1 MCVLGLTVNPCWKPP
16 QPQLVM
22 LSGGPP
28 PAPGARPLP
37 CNQRNDPLCLR
48 LFWQS
53 SGWRG
58 PPLEL
63 TVRARVCV
71 RVCVRSDSTT
81 TQLQA
86 NGTHKNQTGQAEGRS
101 KHTRSPIARMTLIVA
116 METTLVVCLC
126 PCRVFFSVPGADSP
140 ALLHAFCTALLMIL

>member
-1 MCVLGLTVNPCWKPP
+1 MNPRWKPP

-63 TVRARVCV
+63 TVRAC
-71 RVCVRSDSTT
+71 VCVRSDGTT

-101 KHTRSPIARMTLIVA
+101 KHTRAPIARMTLIVA

-126 PCRVFFSVPGADSP
+126 PCGVFFF
-140 ALLHAFCTALLMIL
+140 FCTWSRQSCVAACILHSFTDDIIN